1 MSLLTFH
8 SLSKCQCRIEAQFFR
23 STYPKPTIG
32 IWWPLFNLTLGVV
45 MLAYA
50 LVVPGWIRMG
60 NVKFLYTIED
70 RRVKTGEVLLA
81 LIQLLLYAL
90 E

>member
-1 MSLLTFH
+1 M
-8 SLSKCQCRIEAQFFR
+8 
-23 STYPKPTIG
+23 G

-50 LVVPGWIRMG
+50 LVVLGWIRMG

-70 RRVKTGEVLLA
+70 R
-81 LIQLLLYAL
+81 
-90 E
+90 